1 MVTRAKDG
9 IRQPNPRYHNLSV
22 TVVSPVPRSVRS
34 ALSDPHWLAAMRSE
48 YDALVANRT
57 WTTVPRPPGA
67 NIITG
72 KWYFGISSFQMALWT
87 GTRPVGLFVALHNVS
102 ALISRRPSLRLSNP
116 PRFVLFFSLLHL
128 VIGLLISLTSI
139 TPFFM
144 VISRSVFYVSSPL
157 VLLIPLGLM
166 MSACSHGLSMV

>member
-34 ALSDPHWLAAMRSE
+34 ALSDPHWLATMHSE

-57 WTTVPRPPGA
+57 WTLVPRPPGA

-72 KWYFGISSFQMALWT
+72 KWVFRHKFLPDGSLDRYKSRWVVSGFAQHAGVDFSETFS
-87 GTRPVGLFVALHNVS
+87 PVVKPATIRVVLQLA
-102 ALISRRPSLRLSNP
+102 ASRHWPVHQLNLNNAI
-116 PRFVLFFSLLHL
+116 LYGHL
-128 VIGLLISLTSI
+128 
-139 TPFFM
+139 
-144 VISRSVFYVSSPL
+144 
-157 VLLIPLGLM
+157 
-166 MSACSHGLSMV
+166 